1 MSNIME
7 DITEH
12 DIYLILLN
20 MLLNKE
26 GRGFNGICSGC
37 ESTPMHLSDNVN
49 QTTINNKS
57 K

>member
-12 DIYLILLN
+12 EIYLILLN

-26 GRGFNGICSGC
+26 GGDASFG
-37 ESTPMHLSDNVN
+37 NVN
-49 QTTINNKS
+49 QTTINNNK

>member
-12 DIYLILLN
+12 EIYLILLN

-26 GRGFNGICSGC
+26 VQM
-37 ESTPMHLSDNVN
+37 PLSAM
-49 QTTINNKS
+49 
-57 K
+57 